1 MHLCCQVIG
10 GTLECY
16 AETLLNNPTPCP
28 VGHLSLFSQ
37 MWILGLNKYLRVD
50 MEPSLYLTKVIIT
63 DSNPTDIYSHM
74 LDLPEAIEVH
84 WRHKAAGLESL
95 TVVANKTGESPDSNG
110 PHEIDAYFPPVAA
123 SDLLSTSIFKNQAQ
137 ASSSPRPS
145 TVDYGASEIQVMLP
159 EGPSLT
165 DLKTRDHYGLTL
177 SGPTTEIKVVFSP
190 KRRKL
195 ASEDLNCCRGGGD
208 GCEAVSNDTSLDH
221 EHPEGEVLLL
231 DNTDLGHFNLT
242 SCNKRQ
248 GK

>member
-1 MHLCCQVIG
+1 
-10 GTLECY
+10 
-16 AETLLNNPTPCP
+16 
-28 VGHLSLFSQ
+28 
-37 MWILGLNKYLRVD
+37 MWILGLNKYLRVG
-50 MEPSLYLTKVIIT
+50 MEPSFYLTKVTIT
-63 DSNPTDIYSHM
+63 DGNPTDIYSHM

-95 TVVANKTGESPDSNG
+95 TVLANKTGEFPDSNA

-159 EGPSLT
+159 EGPPLT

-195 ASEDLNCCRGGGD
+195 VSEDLNCCRGGGD

-248 GK
+248 GE